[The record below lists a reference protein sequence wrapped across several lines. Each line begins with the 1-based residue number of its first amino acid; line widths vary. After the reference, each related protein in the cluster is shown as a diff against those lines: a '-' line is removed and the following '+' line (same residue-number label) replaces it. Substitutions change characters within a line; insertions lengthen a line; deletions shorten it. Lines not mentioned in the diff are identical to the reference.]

1 MTSIRIVF
9 STIDSEE
16 NARKMARHLVEE
28 HLAACVN
35 IVSNVSSVYK
45 WEGVLE
51 EEKECLLI
59 IKTSENRLEELI
71 TRIVE
76 SHPYEVPDVVAFPI
90 EKGYSSYLEWVI
102 SETRGS

>member
-45 WEGVLE
+45 WDDVLE

-71 TRIVE
+71 TRIVD

>member
-16 NARKMARHLVEE
+16 NAGKMARHLVEE
-28 HLAACVN
+28 RLAACVN
-35 IVSNVSSVYK
+35 IISNVSSVYK
-45 WEGVLE
+45 WKDALE
-51 EEKECLLI
+51 QEKECLLI

-76 SHPYEVPDVVAFPI
+76 IHPYEVPEVVAFPV
-90 EKGYSSYLEWVI
+90 EKGYPPYLEWVI
-102 SETRGS
+102 SETGDS

>member
-45 WEGVLE
+45 WEDVLE